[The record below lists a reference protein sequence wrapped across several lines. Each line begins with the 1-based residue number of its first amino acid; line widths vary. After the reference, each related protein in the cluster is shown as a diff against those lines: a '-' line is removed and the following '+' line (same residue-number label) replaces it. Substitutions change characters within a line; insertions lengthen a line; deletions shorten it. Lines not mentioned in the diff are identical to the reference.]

1 MKLSTLIRQAQAALE
16 KQGDLDV
23 LVVLPSRNNPNLSV
37 DEWEPESA
45 GWFEAIWNPKLHW
58 FAITLRADDADIYR
72 RARLHGLHALR
83 WKRVPVTMQ

>member
-23 LVVLPSRNNPNLSV
+23 LVVLPNRDNPNLSV

-45 GWFEAIWNPKLHW
+45 GWFGSAWNPKRRW
-58 FAITLRADDADIYR
+58 FAITLPTDDVETQD
-72 RARLHGLHALR
+72 LD
-83 WKRVPVTMQ
+83 Q